1 MTDRIFAEHAQA
13 YTEAGYWP
21 RPIKNGT
28 KGSHL
33 RNWQKPDPDRAE
45 KTILSWQKTYPDAGI
60 GLLLGSP
67 FLDGTL
73 LGALDIDHDDYVRV
87 ASVLLGGNPP
97 CGRFGS
103 KGIAYFVRVAGDG
116 KYRQFKFKP
125 EGSSKFVAVAELL
138 CTKRLCVIPPTIHP
152 KTERP
157 YHWIGKPLLETPYTE
172 LPIIEV

>member
-1 MTDRIFAEHAQA
+1 MTDRIFADHAQS
-13 YTEAGYWP
+13 YFEAGYWS
-21 RPIKNGT
+21 RPIGKGS

-33 RNWQKPDPDRAE
+33 KNWQKPDPDWAE
-45 KTILSWQKTYPDAGI
+45 RSILGWQDQYAAAGI

-67 FLDGTL
+67 LPDGTL

-103 KGIAYFVRVAGDG
+103 KGIAYFVRVKGNG

-125 EGSSKFVAVAELL
+125 ENGSEAVAVGELL
-138 CTKRLCVIPPTIHP
+138 CVTRLCVIPPTIHP
-152 KTERP
+152 STGQP
-157 YHWIGKPLLETPYTE
+157 YRWIGKSLLETPYTE

>member
-1 MTDRIFAEHAQA
+1 MTDRIFAENAED
-13 YTEAGYWP
+13 YREAGYWP
-21 RPIKNGT
+21 RPITIGK

-33 RNWQKPDPDRAE
+33 PNWQKPDPKWAE
-45 KTILSWQKTYPDAGI
+45 KTLLGWQDKYAAAGI

-67 FLDGTL
+67 LLDGTL
-73 LGALDIDHDDYVRV
+73 LGALDIDHNDYVRV

-103 KGIAYFVRVAGDG
+103 KGIAYFVRIMGTG
-116 KYRQFKFKP
+116 KYRQFKFRLKGDSKP
-125 EGSSKFVAVAELL
+125 VAVAELL

-152 KTERP
+152 NTEQP
-157 YHWIGKPLLETPYTE
+157 YRWIGKSLLDTPYTE